1 MKTENV
7 RIGSESQDAM
17 TSIYPQ
23 RVRFGPFEADLE
35 THELWKNGIKVK
47 LGGQPFEI
55 LAVLLNRPGQLVTR
69 EELQK
74 EIWAADTFVDFNH
87 GLNAAVNKLRETLSD
102 SAEEPKYIETLP
114 RRGYRFIGTIE
125 NALSE
130 LKPGRTMPVTMEFVV
145 APPAMPSPIEREWT
159 SKLGQALET
168 IEDGGKRAL
177 SRKSLLLS
185 AAAVAISLVLW
196 WLALNPLSY
205 DPERKE
211 KAEAAARSGVPANM
225 LTLVPDPASDPAI
238 SPDGKSVAFRR
249 NSYAPGGAG
258 IFVTGSEG
266 KALTQLTQ
274 HPGDCCP
281 AWSPDGKTI
290 AFSRISTDEYGIYVV
305 NGPGGTPRKISHEDP
320 RKKRGELAWT
330 ADGKFIAFSGDSPTG
345 GSQIF
350 LLSVDDS
357 SVRPLTEPQGQ
368 DRDWGPS
375 FSADG
380 TKMAFVRANGAGFP
394 EEVFVMALN
403 PASPQKITI
412 KRTNDSGKT
421 EATLVSTANGGPVRQ
436 ITNQRAA
443 IMGPPVWS
451 ADGQSIIFS
460 STKAGEP
467 SLWKIPA
474 AGGEATQIEETG
486 TATWHPT
493 VSRKDGKLVV
503 QKILRSS
510 SIYRV
515 ELEES
520 GAQRSKVIVTA
531 TNGRNE
537 GPQLSPDGKKLV
549 FMSDRSG
556 SLEIWVSNPD
566 GSAAVQL
573 TNLHGCG
580 TPRWSPDGMWVA
592 FDTVGNGA
600 QGVYV
605 VSAQGGT
612 PRALVVDT
620 FENSVPSWSRD
631 GKWIY
636 FGSHRSGDDQVWKL
650 PWVGGKAVQV
660 TQNGGFAALESPD
673 GKTLYYAKTRFENPE
688 VWRMPVSGGTE
699 TIFSVVVR
707 PKWWAAWSVSD
718 GGIFFCPPE
727 GPGDQPTINF
737 YDFATRLTRQ
747 VSLLER
753 SPFWLSSRPDG
764 KEVFYNQ
771 AEQDASSILLVE
783 KFK

>member
-7 RIGSESQDAM
+7 RIGSESQHAM

-35 THELWKNGIKVK
+35 THELWKNGTKVK

-125 NALSE
+125 NAVSE
-130 LKPGRTMPVTMEFVV
+130 LKSGRAMPVTMEFVV
-145 APPAMPSPIEREWT
+145 PPPPKPSPIERERT

-177 SRKSLLLS
+177 SRKSLVLS
-185 AAAVAISLVLW
+185 AGVAMSLVLL
-196 WLALNPLSY
+196 WLALNPLNY

-211 KAEAAARSGVPANM
+211 KAEQAARTGAPANM

-305 NGPGGTPRKISHEDP
+305 NGTGGTPRKLSHEDP
-320 RKKRGELAWT
+320 RKKRGELGWT
-330 ADGKFIAFSGDSPTG
+330 ADGKSIAFSGDSPTG

-357 SVRPLTEPQGQ
+357 SARPLTEPQGQ

-380 TKMAFVRANGAGFP
+380 TKMTFVRANGAGFP

-403 PASPQKITI
+403 PASSQKMTL
-412 KRTNDSGKT
+412 KQTDDSGKT
-421 EATLVSTANGGPVRQ
+421 EANLVSTANGGPIRQ

-467 SLWKIPA
+467 SLWKIPV

-580 TPRWSPDGMWVA
+580 TPRWSPDSMWVA

-600 QGVYV
+600 QGVYM

-612 PRALVVDT
+612 PQALVVDS

-636 FGSHRSGDDQVWKL
+636 FGSHRSGDDQVWKV
-650 PWVGGKAVQV
+650 PWAGGKAVQV

-699 TIFSVVVR
+699 TIFSGVVR

-737 YDFATRLTRQ
+737 YDFATRLTQASQPAGAKPVLVIIQTRWK
-747 VSLLER
+747 R
-753 SPFWLSSRPDG
+753 SVL
-764 KEVFYNQ
+764 
-771 AEQDASSILLVE
+771 
-783 KFK
+783 